1 MQQNKRQGFG
11 RIGLIVGVVA
21 VVIAAVAAVFVLS
34 ARSTQAP
41 SNSEVNTS
49 TPTDDASADANEL
62 LPEDGRTLLTLTNA
76 EELIS
81 QNSITRCDIDFND
94 AKPTTAATFSQQESG
109 LSVELPYNPDWGN
122 EQFKIQPYERFELSP
137 GPNQTI
143 NFGPMFVGEG
153 CGWFRAYTLQIGQQR
168 SAQVLINGLT
178 ESSQTSTP
186 MVVGEPQQV
195 KIGDLTAVKY
205 EEVGLCN
212 GQTIEV
218 IGQSH
223 NYILRPLCGGDSKEE
238 FEFLE
243 SIVKT
248 IRLI

>member
-1 MQQNKRQGFG
+1 MKQNKPQGFVL
-11 RIGLIVGVVA
+11 IGVIVGVVA

-41 SNSEVNTS
+41 SNNEVNTS
-49 TPTDDASADANEL
+49 TPTTDISTDADAL
-62 LPEDGRTLLTLTNA
+62 LPQDDRTLLTLENA
-76 EELIS
+76 EDLIA
-81 QNSITRCDIDFND
+81 QGSIVRCDIDFND
-94 AKPTTAATFSQQESG
+94 AKPTTAATFSEQEDG

-137 GPNQTI
+137 GPNKTI

-153 CGWFRAYTLQIGQQR
+153 CGWFRAYMLQIGEQR
-168 SAQVLINGLT
+168 SAQVLIDGLT
-178 ESSQTSTP
+178 ESSQSLTP
-186 MVVGEPQQV
+186 MVVGEPQEV
-195 KIGDLTAVKY
+195 TIGDLTAVKY

-218 IGQSH
+218 IGESH
-223 NYILRPLCGGDSKEE
+223 NYILRPLCGGDSREE

-248 IRLI
+248 IKLI